1 MKLFCIELF
10 SWPFFAVI
18 LSNMLWC
25 KILIWSL
32 PNTLRT
38 IGGLYWLRCLFQ
50 LIEIYILFTL
60 NGRCVFYVNT
70 GSYYSEA
77 PGNTLGILWKGRG
90 AVMNWQN
97 KCLLCNCCLVTLYV
111 IDVVYWRILN
121 SNSSCMIPCRF
132 AKGDMTTL
140 KRYSPPLPTSNAI
153 SLQSRLLLL
162 YDRASITW
170 AKFGSPIAEQD
181 DDPGY
186 TRGFEVQIVHLITSV
201 GLKVENV
208 CWIPILT

>member
-25 KILIWSL
+25 KIFIWSL

-50 LIEIYILFTL
+50 FIEIYILFTL
-60 NGRCVFYVNT
+60 NGRCVFYVN
-70 GSYYSEA
+70 
-77 PGNTLGILWKGRG
+77 
-90 AVMNWQN
+90 
-97 KCLLCNCCLVTLYV
+97 
-111 IDVVYWRILN
+111 
-121 SNSSCMIPCRF
+121 NSSCMIPCRY

-140 KRYSPPLPTSNAI
+140 KRYSPPLPKSNAI

-170 AKFGSPIAEQD
+170 TKCGCPIAEQD

-186 TRGFEVQIVHLITSV
+186 TRDFEVQIVYLVVSV
-201 GLKVENV
+201 GLWVEIV
-208 CWIPILT
+208 VWIPSLT